1 MGALSSSHQKVH
13 APAASSTA
21 TLAKSYKKVLSP
33 AAPKPATLDHQSRL
47 HGELHAGKKGDG
59 FLSAHIQLAALDRF
73 GAIQMPRNATHVL
86 MEIGCSDFHTLDED
100 ELPRDASAFL
110 ISFEP
115 LIDKY
120 AVLLSRGSRSGAFYN
135 WGKDK
140 AVPLGHHHKRGVVLP
155 LAVSPSGG
163 DITFHV
169 SKIAGCSS
177 MLALNVNTS
186 WGKQCLDSLE
196 ERTVPSISLASA
208 LGLAG
213 RLPIRHLKIDAQGV
227 DMTLIKSV
235 SAKVLQERVR
245 SISMELPASD
255 CQPLYKGQ
263 PRCPEMMGA
272 MRDLGYA
279 VRPSTGKI
287 VGCTRG
293 DYEQVKLHWSL
304 MPCLCLHRP
313 SSTPRLV
320 QTSVSHFRATN
331 ASWASQH
338 ERAIGVMTGIGWT
351 KCERDFVFDS
361 LKSARRDRADFND
374 RWQPA
379 ARMANASAGKSA
391 PEKLVQLSK
400 QHNRCVPWCAD
411 HTNAW
416 PTKCTW
422 PITCG
427 GCPECSR
434 FHANLNSTAGL
445 HASRALH
452 NITAHQADNL

>member
-1 MGALSSSHQKVH
+1 
-13 APAASSTA
+13 
-21 TLAKSYKKVLSP
+21 
-33 AAPKPATLDHQSRL
+33 
-47 HGELHAGKKGDG
+47 
-59 FLSAHIQLAALDRF
+59 
-73 GAIQMPRNATHVL
+73 
-86 MEIGCSDFHTLDED
+86 
-100 ELPRDASAFL
+100 
-110 ISFEP
+110 
-115 LIDKY
+115 
-120 AVLLSRGSRSGAFYN
+120 
-135 WGKDK
+135 
-140 AVPLGHHHKRGVVLP
+140 
-155 LAVSPSGG
+155 
-163 DITFHV
+163 
-169 SKIAGCSS
+169 

-293 DYEQVKLHWSL
+293 DYE
-304 MPCLCLHRP
+304 
-313 SSTPRLV
+313 
-320 QTSVSHFRATN
+320 
-331 ASWASQH
+331 QH